1 MQKKKI
7 YFKNYINISDKKIK
21 NLYEKNDI
29 LLMASYYEGFGM
41 PIIEA
46 QASGMVVVTSNKE
59 PMRSVAGGSA
69 LLVNP
74 KNINDIRN
82 KVKKVCQNKI
92 LFKKLIN
99 QGFQNAQKY
108 NSRLIVKKYNDLY
121 IKLLNKNNFQEN

>member
-1 MQKKKI
+1 
-7 YFKNYINISDKKIK
+7 
-21 NLYEKNDI
+21 
-29 LLMASYYEGFGM
+29 M

-121 IKLLNKNNFQEN
+121 IKLLNNNNFQKINILFLKFFIKHS